1 MASNPKIFES
11 AFNVYTVT
19 GVIGEGGSG
28 RVFFVKD
35 TDGEKFALKCLFPE
49 RVNTERRKRFK
60 NEIGFC
66 SKAQHPNIIRVQDWG
81 WAEWDQKKCPFYVM
95 TRYPLTLRN
104 LIDHRLTPARW
115 SITSIQSN
123 P

>member
-35 TDGEKFALKCLFPE
+35 TEVK
-49 RVNTERRKRFK
+49 
-60 NEIGFC
+60 
-66 SKAQHPNIIRVQDWG
+66 S
-81 WAEWDQKKCPFYVM
+81 
-95 TRYPLTLRN
+95 LR
-104 LIDHRLTPARW
+104 
-115 SITSIQSN
+115 
-123 P
+123 